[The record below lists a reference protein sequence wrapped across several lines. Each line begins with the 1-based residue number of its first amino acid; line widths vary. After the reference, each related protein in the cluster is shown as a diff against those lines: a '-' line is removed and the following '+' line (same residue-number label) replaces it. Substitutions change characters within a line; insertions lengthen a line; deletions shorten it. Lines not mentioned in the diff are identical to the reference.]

1 MSEKNLEIITGTI
14 VLIVA
19 AGFLVFIIKIG
30 GFSADNENY
39 NLNTSFRSAEGID
52 TGTEVRMAG
61 VKIGTVK
68 SLSLNAETLQADVK
82 LKIEK
87 SILIPN
93 DSSAVISSE
102 GLLGGSFLEIVPGG
116 SFDNYAAGEVIEDTQ
131 SSISLINLLL
141 KMFGASKE

>member
-19 AGFLVFIIKIG
+19 AGFLVFIFKIG

-116 SFDNYAAGEVIEDTQ
+116 SFDNYAAGEIIEDTQ

>member
-1 MSEKNLEIITGTI
+1 
-14 VLIVA
+14 
-19 AGFLVFIIKIG
+19 
-30 GFSADNENY
+30 
-39 NLNTSFRSAEGID
+39 
-52 TGTEVRMAG
+52 MAG

-116 SFDNYAAGEVIEDTQ
+116 SFDNYAAGEIIEDTQ

>member
-39 NLNTSFRSAEGID
+39 NLNTSFRSAEGIH

-116 SFDNYAAGEVIEDTQ
+116 SFDNYAAGEIIEDTQ

>member
-19 AGFLVFIIKIG
+19 AGFLVFMIKIG

-87 SILIPN
+87 TILIPN

-116 SFDNYAAGEVIEDTQ
+116 SFDNYAAGEIIEDTQ

-141 KMFGASKE
+141 KVFGASKE

>member
-1 MSEKNLEIITGTI
+1 MSEKSLEIITGTI
-14 VLIVA
+14 VLIIA

-116 SFDNYAAGEVIEDTQ
+116 SFDNYAAGEIIEDTQ

>member
-116 SFDNYAAGEVIEDTQ
+116 SFDNYAAGEIIEDTQ
-131 SSISLINLLL
+131 SSISLINLLF

>member
-19 AGFLVFIIKIG
+19 AGFLIFIIKVG

-102 GLLGGSFLEIVPGG
+102 GLLGGSFVEIVPGG
-116 SFDNYAAGEVIEDTQ
+116 SFDNYAAGEIIEDTQ

-141 KMFGASKE
+141 KMFGTSKE

>member
-116 SFDNYAAGEVIEDTQ
+116 SFDNYAAGEIIEDTQ

-141 KMFGASKE
+141 KVFGASKE

>member
-116 SFDNYAAGEVIEDTQ
+116 SFDNYAADEIIEDTQ
-131 SSISLINLLL
+131 SSISLIKLLL

>member
-19 AGFLVFIIKIG
+19 AGFLVFMIKVG
-30 GFSADNENY
+30 GFSANNENY
-39 NLNTSFRSAEGID
+39 NLSTSFRSAEGID
-52 TGTEVRMAG
+52 IGTEVRMAG
-61 VKIGTVK
+61 VKIGMVK

-87 SILIPN
+87 NILIPN

-102 GLLGGSFLEIVPGG
+102 GLLGGSFVEIVPGG
-116 SFDNYAAGEVIEDTQ
+116 SFDNYAAGEIIEDTQ

-141 KMFGASKE
+141 KMFGTSKE

>member
-19 AGFLVFIIKIG
+19 AGFLIFIIKVG

-116 SFDNYAAGEVIEDTQ
+116 SFDNYAAGEIIEDTQ

>member
-14 VLIVA
+14 VLLVA
-19 AGFLVFIIKIG
+19 AGFLVFVIKVG
-30 GFSADNENY
+30 GFSANNENY
-39 NLNTSFRSAEGID
+39 NLSTSFRSAEGID
-52 TGTEVRMAG
+52 IGTEVRMAG

-116 SFDNYAAGEVIEDTQ
+116 SFDNYAAGEIIEDTQ

>member
-19 AGFLVFIIKIG
+19 AGFLVFIIKVG

-116 SFDNYAAGEVIEDTQ
+116 SFDNYAAGEIIEDTQ

-141 KMFGASKE
+141 KMFGPSKE

>member
-19 AGFLVFIIKIG
+19 AGFLVFIIKVG

-116 SFDNYAAGEVIEDTQ
+116 SFDNYAAGEIIEDTQ

-141 KMFGASKE
+141 KMFGTSKE

>member
-93 DSSAVISSE
+93 DSSAVITSE

-116 SFDNYAAGEVIEDTQ
+116 SFDNYAAGEIIEDTQ

-141 KMFGASKE
+141 KMFGTSKE

>member
-19 AGFLVFIIKIG
+19 AAFLVFTIRVG
-30 GFSADNENY
+30 GFSVDSENY

-61 VKIGTVK
+61 VKIGMVK

-87 SILIPN
+87 NILIPN

-102 GLLGGSFLEIVPGG
+102 GLLGGSFVEIVPGG
-116 SFDNYAAGEVIEDTQ
+116 SFDNYAAGEIIDDTQ

-141 KMFGASKE
+141 KMFGTSKE

>member
-1 MSEKNLEIITGTI
+1 MSEKSLEIITGTI
-14 VLIVA
+14 VLIIA

-116 SFDNYAAGEVIEDTQ
+116 SFDNYAAGEIIEDTQ

-141 KMFGASKE
+141 KVFGASKE

>member
-141 KMFGASKE
+141 KVFGASKE

>member
-61 VKIGTVK
+61 VKIGMVK

-87 SILIPN
+87 NILIPN

-102 GLLGGSFLEIVPGG
+102 GLLGGSFVEIVPGG
-116 SFDNYAAGEVIEDTQ
+116 SFDNYAAGEIIEDTQ

-141 KMFGASKE
+141 KMFGTSKE

>member
-19 AGFLVFIIKIG
+19 AGFMVFIIKIG

-116 SFDNYAAGEVIEDTQ
+116 SFDNYAAGEIIEDTQ

-141 KMFGASKE
+141 KMFGTSKE

>member
-19 AGFLVFIIKIG
+19 AGFLVFIIKVG

-93 DSSAVISSE
+93 DSSAVITSE

-116 SFDNYAAGEVIEDTQ
+116 SFDNYAAGEIIEDTQ

>member
-14 VLIVA
+14 VLIIA
-19 AGFLVFIIKIG
+19 AGFLAFIIKIG

-116 SFDNYAAGEVIEDTQ
+116 SFDNYAAGEIIEDTQ

>member
-19 AGFLVFIIKIG
+19 AGFLVFIIKVG

>member
-116 SFDNYAAGEVIEDTQ
+116 SFDNYAAGEIIEDTQ

-141 KMFGASKE
+141 KMFGTSKE

>member
-19 AGFLVFIIKIG
+19 AAFLVFTIRVG
-30 GFSADNENY
+30 GFSADSENY

-61 VKIGTVK
+61 VKIGMVK

-87 SILIPN
+87 NILIPN

-102 GLLGGSFLEIVPGG
+102 GLLGGSFVEIVPGG
-116 SFDNYAAGEVIEDTQ
+116 SFDNYAAGEIIEDTQ

-141 KMFGASKE
+141 KMFGTSKE

>member
-93 DSSAVISSE
+93 DSSAAISSE

-116 SFDNYAAGEVIEDTQ
+116 SFDNYAAGEIIEDTQ

-141 KMFGASKE
+141 KVFGASKE

>member
-19 AGFLVFIIKIG
+19 AGFLVFIIKVG

-116 SFDNYAAGEVIEDTQ
+116 SFDNYAAGEIIEDTQ

-141 KMFGASKE
+141 KVFGASKE

>member
-116 SFDNYAAGEVIEDTQ
+116 SFDNYAAGEIIEDTQ

-141 KMFGASKE
+141 KMFGPSKE

>member
-19 AGFLVFIIKIG
+19 AGFLVFIIKVG
-30 GFSADNENY
+30 GFSGDNENY

-116 SFDNYAAGEVIEDTQ
+116 SFDNYAAGEIIEDTQ

>member
-19 AGFLVFIIKIG
+19 AGFLIFIIKVG

-102 GLLGGSFLEIVPGG
+102 SLLGGSFLEIVPGG
-116 SFDNYAAGEVIEDTQ
+116 SFDNYAAGEIIEDTQ

>member
-19 AGFLVFIIKIG
+19 AGFLVFIIKVG

-116 SFDNYAAGEVIEDTQ
+116 SFDNYAAGEIIEDTQ

>member
-19 AGFLVFIIKIG
+19 AGFLVFVIKVG
-30 GFSADNENY
+30 GFSANNENY
-39 NLNTSFRSAEGID
+39 NLSTSFRSAEGID

-116 SFDNYAAGEVIEDTQ
+116 SFDNYAAGEIIEDTQ

>member
-19 AGFLVFIIKIG
+19 VGFLVFIIKIG

-116 SFDNYAAGEVIEDTQ
+116 SFDNYAAGEIIEDTQ

>member
-116 SFDNYAAGEVIEDTQ
+116 SFDNYAAGEIIEDTQ

>member
-19 AGFLVFIIKIG
+19 AGFLVFVIKVG

-116 SFDNYAAGEVIEDTQ
+116 SFDNYAAGEIIEDTQ

>member
-19 AGFLVFIIKIG
+19 AGFLVFIIKVG
-30 GFSADNENY
+30 GFSANNENY

-102 GLLGGSFLEIVPGG
+102 SLLGGSFLEIVPGG
-116 SFDNYAAGEVIEDTQ
+116 SFDNYAAGEIIEDTQ

>member
-19 AGFLVFIIKIG
+19 AGFLVFMIKIG
-30 GFSADNENY
+30 GFSADSENY

-116 SFDNYAAGEVIEDTQ
+116 SFDNYAAGEIIEDTQ

>member
-1 MSEKNLEIITGTI
+1 MSEKSLEIITGTI

-19 AGFLVFIIKIG
+19 AGFLVFMIKIG

-102 GLLGGSFLEIVPGG
+102 GLLGGSFLEIIPGG
-116 SFDNYAAGEVIEDTQ
+116 SFDNYAAGEIIEDTQ